1 MKIGETQRILKL
13 HCATCRMLSQVGTYV
28 KTKVKQI
35 RQGGAISCLYL
46 TILCLVPL
54 VGIAIF
60 LRVHM
65 SNAEYYTIYI
75 DTQDEASYVVNEYYL
90 SLGLDSTIIT
100 DGFRHFNMSDI
111 NLIKMIKHLSPAYLR
126 VGGNQ
131 ADQIVFS
138 KTEDSLIENTS
149 DAYVLTA
156 SDWTKL
162 YHLSKEANVTII
174 YDLNSLLRYDNGTW
188 CSENAR
194 EMLEF
199 SQENNFSVNWEL
211 GNEPNSY
218 PKKFNALVNASQLGT
233 DYIFLRELLNTYPL
247 YTNSSLIGPSVT
259 RLSTKY
265 IEEYLLKFLEAGYK
279 AITAMTF
286 HQYYFSGVNV
296 TWEEFIDPENFDY
309 LESCI
314 NAVKSVTSLIEDFDK
329 PIWLGETA
337 TAWHGGAPDMSD
349 RFLGSFLWI
358 DKLGLSA
365 KMAIDVVVR
374 QSIFKGDYALIN
386 NTYYPNPD
394 WWLSVLYKKLVGRK
408 VITTKSEGNAKIRL
422 YAHCAKYNELWKDG
436 ATVVVFGVNI
446 NDYKG
451 LVQVKE
457 LHSGSEIYSYSL
469 KANDT
474 LFSQFVQLNGK
485 LLELDS
491 NMDLPT
497 FQPNVV
503 HRQDIMEIDPMSIIF
518 WVFTNTDVNVCSS

>member
-1 MKIGETQRILKL
+1 
-13 HCATCRMLSQVGTYV
+13 MLSQVGAYV

-54 VGIAIF
+54 VAVAIF

-65 SNAEYYTIYI
+65 RDAEYYIIYI
-75 DTQDEASYVVNEYYL
+75 DTEDEASYVVDENYL
-90 SLGLDSTIIT
+90 SLGLDSTVIT
-100 DGFRHFNMSDI
+100 DGFTHFNMSDG
-111 NLIKMIKHLSPAYLR
+111 NLIKMIKHLSPSYLR

-138 KTEDSLIENTS
+138 RTEVSRKENTS
-149 DAYVLTA
+149 DVYVLTA

-162 YHLSKEANVTII
+162 YHLSKKANVTII

-188 CSENAR
+188 SSENAR

-218 PKKFNALVNASQLGT
+218 PKKFNTLVNASQLGI
-233 DYIFLRELLNTYPL
+233 DYIFLRELLNTYPF
-247 YTNSSLIGPSVT
+247 YANSSLIGPSVT
-259 RLSTKY
+259 RLRTKY
-265 IEEYLLKFLEAGYK
+265 IEEYLLKFLKAGYE

-286 HQYYFSGVNV
+286 HHYYFSGVNV
-296 TWEEFIDPENFDY
+296 TWEEFVDPENFDY

-314 NAVKSVTSLIEDFDK
+314 NAVKSVTSLIKDFDK

-337 TAWHGGAPDMSD
+337 TAWHGGAPNMSD

-374 QSIFKGDYALIN
+374 QSMFKGDYALIN
-386 NTYYPNPD
+386 DTYYPNPD
-394 WWLSVLYKKLVGRK
+394 WWLSVLYKKLVGGK
-408 VITTKSEGNAKIRL
+408 VITTKTEGDARIRL
-422 YAHCAKYNELWKDG
+422 YAHCAKYNELWQDG
-436 ATVVVFGVNI
+436 AAVVVFGVNI
-446 NDYKG
+446 NNYKG

-457 LHSGSEIYSYSL
+457 LHSDSEIYSYSL
-469 KANDT
+469 KADGD

-491 NMDLPT
+491 NMNLPK
-497 FQPNVV
+497 FEPKVIQ
-503 HRQDIMEIDPMSIIF
+503 RQNIMEIDPMSIVF
-518 WVFTNTDVNVCSS
+518 WVFTNTNVDACSS